1 VPHSCASFAQEP
13 ALFFA
18 EAPSEAEGEVARV
31 GTTLIAQWALPFK
44 PPSACCDI
52 GTLFNP
58 VILSGTLSFGKAN
71 DKVESKD
78 PMFVDT
84 TPGNARRSHRAVIAR
99 GPAKA
104 VHPPQN

>member
-1 VPHSCASFAQEP
+1 MKRPEKLLRTSFFGGIKQASLLQSFHPERN
-13 ALFFA
+13 F
-18 EAPSEAEGEVARV
+18 
-31 GTTLIAQWALPFK
+31 
-44 PPSACCDI
+44 
-52 GTLFNP
+52 
-58 VILSGTLSFGKAN
+58 VIGKAN

>member
-1 VPHSCASFAQEP
+1 MGFAFQ
-13 ALFFA
+13 AA
-18 EAPSEAEGEVARV
+18 V
-31 GTTLIAQWALPFK
+31 
-44 PPSACCDI
+44 ACCDI

-84 TPGNARRSHRAVIAR
+84 TRGNARRSHRAVIAR

-104 VHPPQN
+104 AHATKLITSKNDPSRLNGFT

>member
-1 VPHSCASFAQEP
+1 MGFAFQ
-13 ALFFA
+13 AA
-18 EAPSEAEGEVARV
+18 V
-31 GTTLIAQWALPFK
+31 
-44 PPSACCDI
+44 ACCDI

-84 TPGNARRSHRAVIAR
+84 TPGNARRSHRAVIAGVPLKR
-99 GPAKA
+99 STRHKTN
-104 VHPPQN
+104 HIKE